1 MEDLENSIL
10 TNTNYTQ
17 FYARYVYDLFIIIP
31 KSKPKDNDK
40 LQFTIET
47 QNNNTLNFLDKF

>member
-17 FYARYVYDLFIIIP
+17 FYGRYVYDLFIIIP